1 MSLCGGEAVQ
11 SDGLCSVMYNAL
23 TELEYD
29 AQVELRYCMPLGRCK
44 AEQSHSLCMVL
55 CTVLLL
61 LLLLLLL
68 CDA

>member
-1 MSLCGGEAVQ
+1 
-11 SDGLCSVMYNAL
+11 MYNAL